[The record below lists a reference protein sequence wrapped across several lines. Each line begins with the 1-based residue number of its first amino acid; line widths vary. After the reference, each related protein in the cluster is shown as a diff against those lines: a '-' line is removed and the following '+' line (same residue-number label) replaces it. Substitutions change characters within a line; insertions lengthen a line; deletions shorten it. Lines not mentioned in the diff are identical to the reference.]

1 MDLTYISYTWHP
13 TYHAAV
19 CEIEDARMMG
29 RILEARAA
37 MEQRLLS
44 PIEQDGREYREL
56 VDAQNALA
64 TLTREWAN
72 EIARLQN

>member
-1 MDLTYISYTWHP
+1 MDLTQVGYTWHP
-13 TYHAAV
+13 AYHAAV
-19 CEIEDARMMG
+19 CETEDVRTMG

-37 MEQRLLS
+37 IEQRLLS
-44 PIEQDGREYREL
+44 PIEQDGQEYREL
-56 VDAQNALA
+56 VIAQNTLE